1 MMDVN
6 KILNQST
13 KKPQSVLKIVLGIA
27 VIMLVMW
34 MFLISK
40 MEVSGQTT
48 PAAEGVTQTES
59 IKSSLLQ
66 QDDPEKVTVRESESP
81 DMFKKALPT
90 FIIMMVILGGIWIWA
105 KKKGKGTE
113 AQGDVRDIGNYVLG
127 QGSQLKFVEI
137 NHEVWVL
144 GLTAGSVNLLHRVPK
159 AEWTDEHTESEISP
173 KDFKSFY
180 NLLKN

>member
-13 KKPQSVLKIVLGIA
+13 RKPQSILKIVLGIA

-40 MEVSGQTT
+40 MEVSGQSS
-48 PAAEGVTQTES
+48 PAVEGVAQTES
-59 IKSSLLQ
+59 IRSSLLQ
-66 QDDPEKVTVRESESP
+66 QEQPEKVTVRESDSP
-81 DMFKKALPT
+81 DMFSKALPT
-90 FIIMMVILGGIWIWA
+90 FIVMMIILGGIWIWA
-105 KKKGKGTE
+105 KKKGKGTGT
-113 AQGDVRDIGNYVLG
+113 QGDVRDIGNYVLG

-144 GLTAGSVNLLHRVPK
+144 AITAGSVDLLHRVPK

-173 KDFKSFY
+173 QDFKSFY